1 MGLVK
6 KEKTRMIF
14 LCKKSEEEI
23 VELLE
28 NPQFEDNL
36 EYIFSKSKEKGVY
49 CFSVTKIPYQ
59 IGKRRPVPYRMW
71 FEQGRQALYLL
82 IEEQEE
88 KNVFVTSSQEPEIYR
103 FFIEKCDCEPAKEVE

>member
-1 MGLVK
+1 MSLVK

-14 LCKKSEEEI
+14 RCNKSKEEI

-36 EYIFSKSKEKGVY
+36 EYIFSKKNDIY
-49 CFSVTKIPYQ
+49 RFSVTKIPFQ

-71 FEQGRQALYLL
+71 FEQGEQALYLL

-88 KNVFVTSSQEPEIYR
+88 KSVFVTSSQEPEIYR
-103 FFIEKCDCEPAKEVE
+103 FFIEKCDCEPVKEVE